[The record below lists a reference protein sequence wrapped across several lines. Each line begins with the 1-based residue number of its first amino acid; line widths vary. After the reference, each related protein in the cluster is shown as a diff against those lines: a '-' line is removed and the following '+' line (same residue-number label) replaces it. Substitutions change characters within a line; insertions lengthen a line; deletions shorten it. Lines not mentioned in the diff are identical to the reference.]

1 MSFAELELKE
11 EVARIAAQRAETRQ
25 AAAAAEVVAAIQVA
39 AVYPA
44 GFNQQT
50 RLAEANEEYAAA
62 VAAAKVARERVK
74 EAAIAAQNAWY
85 AATEGKV
92 A

>member
-11 EVARIAAQRAETRQ
+11 EVARIAAQWAETRQ
-25 AAAAAEVVAAIQVA
+25 AVAAAEVVAARLA
-39 AVYPA
+39 AAAYPA
-44 GFNQQT
+44 GFNQQA
-50 RLAEANEEYAAA
+50 RLAEANEEYVAA
-62 VAAAKVARERVK
+62 VAAAKAARERVK
-74 EAAIAAQNAWY
+74 KAAVAAQIAWH